1 MKIDTGDSDLEVT
14 KGLASVRPAVVQLEF
29 SSEDLIKQRKD
40 QMPVVSA
47 SEKIKAR
54 RDL

>member
-29 SSEDLIKQRKD
+29 SSD
-40 QMPVVSA
+40 
-47 SEKIKAR
+47 AR
-54 RDL
+54 RFRSREG